1 MACELQQDFALS
13 ACKEGVGGVATM
25 YVANWDK
32 VDWANATETNGLYTA
47 LAMLNVGDQFFT
59 YDLVKQTSN
68 FTETITA
75 SVENGTVFYEQLFTL
90 IWNTMDLNKRNE
102 LLLLAR
108 ANTAVIFA
116 TNEETP
122 TYWLMGVKNGVDVN
136 GGTTN
141 SGTAFGDRNGYEIT
155 FQGLEPEPVFEVDAA
170 LIPVLSAPK
179 V

>member
-1 MACELQQDFALS
+1 MACELQQDFSLA
-13 ACKEGVGGVATM
+13 ACKEGVGGVASM

-32 VDWANATETNGLYTA
+32 VDWDGSTVTTGKYTA
-47 LAMLNVGDQFFT
+47 LTMVGIGDQFFT

-68 FTETITA
+68 FTENITA
-75 SVENGTVFYEQLFTL
+75 SIENGTVFFEQLFTL
-90 IWNTMDLNKRNE
+90 ILNTMDLNKRNE
-102 LLLLAR
+102 LLILAR
-108 ANTAVIFA
+108 ANTAIIFA

-122 TYWLMGVKNGVDVN
+122 TYWIMGVKNGCDVN

-155 FQGLEPEPVFEVDAA
+155 FQGLEPETVNEVDGA
-170 LIPVLSAPK
+170 LIAVLAAPK